1 MLASAGHFTKPG
13 KRFDNPRPS
22 RNSGE
27 DEENPMK
34 ARARLLLPFL
44 LLAGLSPAA
53 AQAPAWPARPIRFI
67 VPFGPGGPADL
78 FARAIAQQLAEPLGQ
93 PVVVENR
100 PGAGAVIGT
109 EQAAKSAPDGYTFL
123 VISSTHTVNE
133 TLLATR
139 PYGLLR
145 DFAGVAA
152 FNATELVLVAHPSLP
167 AAGVQ
172 DLLRLARQQPGRIH
186 YASSGTGTPAHL
198 AGELFKSLA
207 GVDLTH
213 VPYKA
218 SGGARADLL
227 SGQVQLMFDAIP
239 TMLEHI
245 RAGKVKALGTT
256 GAQRS
261 TILPDLPTIAEA
273 GVAGF
278 ESAPFLGLLA
288 PKGTPAAIVQRMNEA
303 VARLVRQDNVRQSW
317 AAQGATALTM
327 TPTAFEAFVQQDID
341 RWGRV
346 IRAANIKPDN

>member
-1 MLASAGHFTKPG
+1 
-13 KRFDNPRPS
+13 
-22 RNSGE
+22 
-27 DEENPMK
+27 MK
-34 ARARLLLPFL
+34 TRVRLLLPL
-44 LLAGLSPAA
+44 LLLGGAKTAA
-53 AQAPAWPARPIRFI
+53 AQGTTWPARPIRFI

-78 FARAIAQQLAEPLGQ
+78 FARAVAQQLTEPLGQ
-93 PVVVENR
+93 PVVVDNR

-109 EQAAKSAPDGYTFL
+109 EQAAKAAPDGYTFL

-133 TLLATR
+133 TLLPTR
-139 PYGLLR
+139 PYALLR

-152 FNATELVLVAHPSLP
+152 FNATELVLVAHPSV
-167 AAGVQ
+167 AAASVQ
-172 DLLRLARQQPGRIH
+172 DLLRLARQQPGRLH

-218 SGGARADLL
+218 SGGARSDLL

-239 TMLEHI
+239 TMLEHV

-261 TILPDLPTIAEA
+261 AILADLPTIAEA

-288 PKGTPAAIVQRMNEA
+288 PKGTPPAILQRMNEA
-303 VARLVRQDNVRQSW
+303 VARVVRQDSLRQSW
-317 AAQGATALTM
+317 ATQGASALAM
-327 TPTAFEAFVQQDID
+327 SPAAFEAYVQQDID

-346 IRAANIKPDN
+346 IRAANIKPD